1 MGSGRI
7 PRGFN
12 FKWESAKFRGRKNKR
27 IQGKVEP
34 EPKARNVVV
43 EGEMASKVGLEA
55 KELGKK
61 PEAKS
66 PQKDR
71 LHPEM
76 EPETVE

>member
-1 MGSGRI
+1 MGSLRI

-34 EPKARNVVV
+34 EAKARKVVV
-43 EGEMASKVGLEA
+43 EGKTASKVGL
-55 KELGKK
+55 
-61 PEAKS
+61 EAKS